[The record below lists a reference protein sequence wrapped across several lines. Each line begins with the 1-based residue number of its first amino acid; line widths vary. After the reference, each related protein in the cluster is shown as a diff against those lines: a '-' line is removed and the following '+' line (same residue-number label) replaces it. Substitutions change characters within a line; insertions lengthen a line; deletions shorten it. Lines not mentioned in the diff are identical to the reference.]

1 MDKKPLIRKAAAE
14 DYAFLK
20 EMLYESIH
28 IPPGNKKPP
37 PSIIELP
44 ELNYYI
50 RDWMKESDTGVIA
63 EYGDYKAGAAWS
75 RVAENKNCTGYGFID
90 LATPE
95 LCFAVQQ
102 KYRNRGLGTALM
114 EALFGELKEKG
125 YNKLSLSVSK
135 TNRAVRLYRRLGFE
149 LYKEQENDFLMVKT
163 IKKA

>member
-1 MDKKPLIRKAAAE
+1 MDKKFFIRKAVPD

-28 IPPGNKKPP
+28 VPPEYDQPP
-37 PSIIELP
+37 LSIIELP

-63 EYGDYKAGAAWS
+63 EYDGYKVGAAWA

-95 LCFAVQQ
+95 LCFAVKQE
-102 KYRNRGLGTALM
+102 YRNRGFGTALM
-114 EALFGELKEKG
+114 ESLFGELKEKG
-125 YNKLSLSVSK
+125 YKKISLSVSK
-135 TNRAVRLYRRLGFE
+135 TNRAISLYRRLGFE
-149 LYKEQENDFLMVKT
+149 LFKEQDNDFLMVKT
-163 IKKA
+163 VKKE